1 MIYCVLK
8 CGFDGF
14 KIAVN
19 KVVTFQR
26 FLAKGHL
33 RRAGDVV
40 LALPPY
46 CYYIAS
52 KSLSREELRD
62 SLLLNLAYSTACV
75 CPRFLAISKFQLMIL
90 LLVIAM
96 IFLFSILLCLLLIMV
111 FLHLRL
117 KCADFLT
124 IYCCL
129 LVMS

>member
-19 KVVTFQR
+19 KGVTLQR
-26 FLAKGHL
+26 FPAKGHL

-52 KSLSREELRD
+52 SVLLILSREELRD
-62 SLLLNLAYSTACV
+62 SLLLTLAHSTARA
-75 CPRFLAISKFQLMIL
+75 CPRF
-90 LLVIAM
+90 
-96 IFLFSILLCLLLIMV
+96 
-111 FLHLRL
+111 
-117 KCADFLT
+117 
-124 IYCCL
+124 
-129 LVMS
+129 